1 VRTSLLISTPLFT
14 FASDYS
20 FMRDDVMVFRGKIED
35 AESKLLEISKVY
47 HTNLSA
53 FHKVQGDLQE
63 AEELRQAQE
72 NKLLA
77 LLSASLLQ
85 RSREHIHSSVDSS
98 KSLKSTD
105 GLFF

>member
-1 VRTSLLISTPLFT
+1 VRTSLLVSTSLFT
-14 FASDYS
+14 FTYDYS

-35 AESKLLEISKVY
+35 ANRRNLEISKVY

-72 NKLLA
+72 NKLSA

-85 RSREHIHSSVDSS
+85 RSREHMHSSVDS